1 MTHAESQNQI
11 LAPNS
16 FPEDPQA
23 LRDTLL
29 ASVESIAQ
37 CVEETASHSEKAR
50 TLSETAA
57 KALQESGLSA
67 MKSPRCT
74 GGAEAHPHLQMDV
87 IEALTRVYPA
97 AGWSLLITS
106 GITARVLSSLPDPA
120 VNEILRNKGFPLVA
134 GSLKPSGRARAV
146 ENGFVISGRWSW
158 ASGLGHADYVAAP
171 AFLEDQ
177 SGAIWAVVP
186 KDQVQVHDTWFSLGL
201 KGTGSADFSLEETF
215 VPTAFTSSHPRSVR
229 GGPLYR
235 LGYGGAAHE
244 HGIFACALAQAAL
257 DSLLSTA
264 GEKKR
269 GYAKTRGL
277 VDREVFQ
284 STVAEAELRIRAA
297 RLLMADTA
305 GRLLASASE
314 HEAPVALQA
323 EARAAATF
331 CTDEAVD
338 VTTRLFRF
346 AGGGAVMQADPM
358 EQILRDLLTAQAH
371 LFVSD
376 AAYESLGRL
385 RLGLTDQAP
394 LG

>member
-1 MTHAESQNQI
+1 MTRAESDKQA
-11 LAPNS
+11 LAPS
-16 FPEDPQA
+16 PFPEEQAA

-29 ASVESIAQ
+29 ASVESVAR
-37 CVEETASHSEKAR
+37 CVKDATSDSEEAR
-50 TLSETAA
+50 TLSPIAA
-57 KALQESGLSA
+57 KALRESDLTA
-67 MKSPRCT
+67 MKSPRCA
-74 GGAEAHPHLQMDV
+74 GGAEAHPHVQMDV
-87 IEALTRVYPA
+87 IEALTRMYPA

-106 GITARVLSSLPDPA
+106 GITARVLSSLPDA
-120 VNEILRNKGFPLVA
+120 SVKEILRTQGFPFVA

-171 AFLEDQ
+171 AFLEDR

-201 KGTGSADFSLEETF
+201 KGTGSADFSLEESF
-215 VPTAFTSSHPRSVR
+215 VPTEFTSSSPRSVR

-269 GYAKTRGL
+269 GYVQTRGL

-305 GRLLASASE
+305 ARLLASASE

-338 VTTRLFRF
+338 VTTKLFRF
-346 AGGGAVMQADPM
+346 AGGGAVMQGDPM